1 MLTAFP
7 LPPEES
13 LLWESIRRPFLT
25 VSGETN
31 RTMTDAFAKSALDN
45 FSKIDFKTDYS
56 HQLPLLLV
64 FLKSYPDYLNMLLP
78 TIYKMG
84 NKQETVRNFLDAV
97 HANAP
102 EVLAQILP
110 EMFKSEKALALQ
122 IPLLMDMGRY
132 LEKDV
137 FESLDFKLLLKASP
151 EKLLKAFTPT
161 PATWDAFMELAKG
174 LVKNDTTKD
183 LAQMIACS
191 VGLQVATAK
200 SKDEKSYG
208 VEQYDWFDVAK
219 FWEAHEWSWKVGETL
234 EIVRLR
240 AKGTSLVSD
249 MVYSMVQP
257 NKSFSGKAKD
267 AIDWINAQGL
277 PATPTAGNILD
288 NAVQHLYTKT
298 DDTATKAACLQWFN
312 ERAEN
317 CSIFQYAWRLMPA
330 EDMVTATRKLVSDV
344 LIPLDIT
351 KASLLSRSNHDTQL
365 PGCLS
370 SCGTRLYTLLNHSHL
385 PLGDMNAA
393 MATILHKWTTQFP
406 GFDKLKN
413 VHDHRKHDVKT
424 ILDTIAHDMQEPA
437 RQALKKSNPF
447 KQLMLYSAYLKDVN
461 NEEWS
466 KYTFQFMPD
475 LTDKP
480 LAMLSVVYPEH
491 QDAWAKV
498 QQKVLEGTFK
508 REDTVQ
514 LISKVLFNQ
523 DLTMA
528 TISSICFSM
537 DCKPELFFCS
547 MLAPSDD
554 AFIPE
559 SFDFSGMSPS

>member
-1 MLTAFP
+1 
-7 LPPEES
+7 
-13 LLWESIRRPFLT
+13 
-25 VSGETN
+25 
-31 RTMTDAFAKSALDN
+31 MTDAFAKSALDN

-56 HQLPLLLV
+56 NQLPLLLV
-64 FLKSYPDYLNMLLP
+64 FLKGYPDYLNMLLP

-84 NKQETVRNFLDAV
+84 NKQEKVRHFLDSV

-102 EVLAQILP
+102 EELARILP

-174 LVKNDTTKD
+174 LVKNDTTKE

-191 VGLQVATAK
+191 VGLQVSTAK

-208 VEQYDWFDVAK
+208 VEQYDWVDVAK
-219 FWEAHEWSWKVGETL
+219 FWEKTGWPWNVGKTL
-234 EIVRLR
+234 ETVRLR
-240 AKGTSLVSD
+240 AKGASLASD
-249 MVYSMVQP
+249 MVYSMAHP
-257 NKSFSGKAKD
+257 EYLFSGKAKD

-277 PATPTAGNILD
+277 PAMPNAGNILD
-288 NAVQHLYTKT
+288 SAVQHLYTKT
-298 DDTATKAACLQWFN
+298 NDTSTKAACLQWFN

-317 CSIFQYAWRLMPA
+317 CNIFEYVWRMMPA
-330 EDMVTATRKLVSDV
+330 EDMVAATKKVVSDV
-344 LIPLDIT
+344 LIPLGVT
-351 KASLLSRSNHDTQL
+351 KASLLSRSNDDTRL
-365 PGCLS
+365 PGRLY
-370 SCGTRLYTLLNHSHL
+370 SCGVRIYTLLNHSAL

-393 MATILHKWTTQFP
+393 MATILHRWTTEFP
-406 GFDKLKN
+406 GFDHSKHG
-413 VHDHRKHDVKT
+413 HDHRLYQLT
-424 ILDTIAHDMQEPA
+424 QMLDTIAHDLQEPV
-437 RQALKKSNPF
+437 RQVLKKSDSF

-466 KYTFQFMPD
+466 TYTFQFMPD
-475 LTDKP
+475 ITDKP
-480 LAMLSVVYPEH
+480 LSMLSVVYPEH

-508 REDTVQ
+508 SEDTIQ
-514 LISKVLFNQ
+514 LIAKVLFNQ

-528 TISSICFSM
+528 TISNICSAM

-547 MLAPSDD
+547 MLAPSED
-554 AFIPE
+554 AFIPD
-559 SFDFSGMSPS
+559 SFDFSDVSLS